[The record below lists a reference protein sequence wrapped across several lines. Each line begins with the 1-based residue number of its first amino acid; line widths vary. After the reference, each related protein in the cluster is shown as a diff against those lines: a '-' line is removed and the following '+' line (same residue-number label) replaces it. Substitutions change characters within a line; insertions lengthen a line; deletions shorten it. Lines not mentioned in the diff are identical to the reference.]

1 MCQWDPRQ
9 HSRGGEALPERGRP
23 LRRRVRPVNG
33 RPHSHSPSPWPR
45 PTDTPREPS
54 PVDSELVFSGR
65 YCTAVLR
72 SAGAQLSCVWPAGA
86 PPGRSSQRHL
96 RALPGPP
103 SAFLCVR
110 QPSPQNP
117 PRAGFIPHSPP
128 PAFAAGAWAHPAL
141 RGPGCPRAPSA
152 GASAHSA
159 FPGPPGGASPSHFLS
174 LVRLVSLSC
183 HHPSVDPAVR
193 PVLEPALCVDCPKNT
208 FPCKTHTRLRHRV
221 PVGVILCCTDV
232 LRNI

>member
-1 MCQWDPRQ
+1 MCQWDPCQ
-9 HSRGGEALPERGRP
+9 HSRGGEALLERGRP
-23 LRRRVRPVNG
+23 LRTFWNPPPGAASAPCTDGRTATAPAPARGPVRR
-33 RPHSHSPSPWPR
+33 
-45 PTDTPREPS
+45 REPS

-128 PAFAAGAWAHPAL
+128 PAFAAGAWADPTL

-174 LVRLVSLSC
+174 LVWLIS
-183 HHPSVDPAVR
+183 
-193 PVLEPALCVDCPKNT
+193 PVITHQWILQHARFWNLLCVLTVSRIP
-208 FPCKTHTRLRHRV
+208 FPVKHIHVYVTVFL
-221 PVGVILCCTDV
+221 LA
-232 LRNI
+232 

>member
-1 MCQWDPRQ
+1 MLQLITGAPNQPFFSGVPVGPPSAQQGW
-9 HSRGGEALPERGRP
+9 GGPP
-23 LRRRVRPVNG
+23 PRRRVRPVHG
-33 RPHSHSPSPWPR
+33 RPHSHSHSPWSR
-45 PTDTPREPS
+45 PMDTPREPS

-86 PPGRSSQRHL
+86 PPGRSSRRHL
-96 RALPGPP
+96 RALAGPP

-128 PAFAAGAWAHPAL
+128 PAFAAGAWADPTL

-208 FPCKTHTRLRHRV
+208 FPCKTHVYVTVFPLA
-221 PVGVILCCTDV
+221 
-232 LRNI
+232 